1 MKKIMKNSSKVSWV
15 KILPLA
21 GVVMSLTACGSMRHY
36 QAEMQGSLQATKQG
50 NLDEAV
56 ANLEKNNTGSD
67 KDLLYFLE
75 KGQLLRLKGDLA
87 ESVNTWLKADE
98 KVRQWED
105 ESKLTVGKALEA
117 AGSVVVNDKVRRYD
131 GQDYEKVMLST
142 LLTMNHMLSGN
153 VSGARTEIKKTYERE
168 SLIAS
173 LHEKEYDKVEEE
185 AKSHNV
191 ETTFKNL
198 RGYPVETLDDP
209 EVLSLKNG
217 YQSAFSHYLAG
228 FVFESLHEPSLAS
241 AGYRKAI
248 ELRPNQP
255 LLEQGL
261 KGLQGRLARKV
272 KDTDVLLVVE
282 SGFMPARS
290 SKTIPLPFI
299 WKNKPVI
306 TQIAFP
312 VIQPSH
318 DFRPS
323 NIQIGNKSVEL
334 SPISNLDAMARRA
347 LRDEMPGIIVRSSIR
362 AAAKGAMQQEM
373 GEKMGALGSL
383 AGIIATAAT
392 EQADERIWTT
402 LPSSISIARINLKP
416 GVHQATISTP
426 QGPRTVQLS
435 VSGQYAIIPLRL
447 LDQSVIVPTPRTT
460 EQLAA
465 ADAVKSAN

>member
-1 MKKIMKNSSKVSWV
+1 MNNLSGMHWV
-15 KILPLA
+15 KIVSMA
-21 GVVMSLTACGSMRHY
+21 AVTMSLTACGSMRHY
-36 QAEMQGSLQATKQG
+36 QAEIHGSLQATKQG

-56 ANLEKNNTGSD
+56 ANLEKNNAGPD

-98 KVRQWED
+98 RVRQWED
-105 ESKLTVGKALEA
+105 EAKLTAGKVLEG
-117 AGSVVVNDKVRRYD
+117 AGSIVVNDKIRRYD

-153 VSGARTEIKKTYERE
+153 ISGARTEIKKTYERE
-168 SLIAS
+168 SLIAN

-185 AKSHNV
+185 AKNNNV
-191 ETTFKNL
+191 QTTFKNL
-198 RGYPVETLDDP
+198 KGYPVETLDAP

-228 FVFESLHEPSLAS
+228 FIFETLHEPSLAS

-248 ELRPNQP
+248 ELRPNMP

-261 KGLQGRLARKV
+261 KGLQGRLARKS

-290 SKTIPLPFI
+290 SKTIPLPFV
-299 WKNKPVI
+299 WKNQLVI

-318 DFRPS
+318 DYLPS
-323 NIQIGNKSVEL
+323 NITIGNKSVDL
-334 SPISNLDAMARRA
+334 APVSNLDAMARRA

-362 AAAKGAMQQEM
+362 AAAKGALQKEM
-373 GEKMGALGSL
+373 GDKMGALGSL
-383 AGIIATAAT
+383 AGIVATAVT
-392 EQADERIWTT
+392 EQADERIWAT
-402 LPSSISIARINLKP
+402 LPSSISIARVNLKP
-416 GVHQATISTP
+416 GTHQATLSTP
-426 QGPRTVQLS
+426 QGPRTVQFS

-447 LDQSVIVPTPRTT
+447 LDQNVIVSTPRAPA
-460 EQLAA
+460 QLAT
-465 ADAVKSAN
+465 ADNTKPVN